1 MYDHFL
7 AVLFHATGE
16 QLTDEEVDQRYRW
29 HSCASI
35 ISNTSLNKLNFTC
48 DGKDYSY
55 SVLDVDVCC
64 SLLLWRCPC
73 CCGDVCCWPVNS
85 RSASSTMRFS
95 GGHSGKSIPKRPP
108 VVSNTG
114 LDPELAVRSPVHQG
128 PVVSTLGWRDV
139 RKTQVS
145 AEEAQFFLRFYNTES
160 LKVLCSV

>member
-95 GGHSGKSIPKRPP
+95 PVAWNEWINNYKSIDASRKKDQKIPP
-108 VVSNTG
+108 TC
-114 LDPELAVRSPVHQG
+114 LADKAVGREISLVLLRLHQG
-128 PVVSTLGWRDV
+128 
-139 RKTQVS
+139 
-145 AEEAQFFLRFYNTES
+145 FFCTFS
-160 LKVLCSV
+160 